1 MKAPALSPDLAHRWG
16 LSHIRAI
23 ADTPSSLVYRAL
35 QGDRAVVVKALKPE
49 GSGERPGLGFLRWR
63 DGHGAVRILDQADD
77 VALLEDAGTRLLR
90 SYHGEA
96 GDEAATDIV
105 VEVLERLHAPSS
117 LPMPTDLTP
126 LDVHFAALFEL
137 EKTQLDADLADIVP
151 WCADLARALIA
162 DQRDIKPL
170 HGDIHHDNIIG
181 GDNGAWLAIDP
192 QGLIGDPAYDVAN
205 IFGNPLHA
213 RALVLD
219 PERALRLS
227 RRFALV
233 LNRTPR
239 TILSYAAAHAGL
251 SCAWTLKVYL
261 PQVDTGFLSG
271 NAQKQ
276 KIGPLTP
283 SGQDNLGERLGFA
296 RLARSILLEQFVD

>member
-1 MKAPALSPDLAHRWG
+1 MTDKLKAPTLSPDLALRWG

-23 ADTPSSLVYRAL
+23 ADTPSSVVYRAL
-35 QGDRAVVVKALKPE
+35 QGDRPVVVKALKPE
-49 GSGERPGLGFLRWR
+49 GRGERPGLGFLRWR
-63 DGHGAVRILDQADD
+63 DGHGAVGILDQAGD

-117 LPMPTDLTP
+117 LPMPADLTP

-137 EKTQLDADLADIVP
+137 EKMPLAPDLADIIP
-151 WCADLARALIA
+151 WCAELARTLLA

-181 GDNGAWLAIDP
+181 GDNGGWRAIDP

-205 IFGNPLHA
+205 VFGNPLYA
-213 RALVLD
+213 KGTVLD
-219 PERALRLS
+219 PGRAVRLG
-227 RRFALV
+227 RCFATV

-239 TILSYAAAHAGL
+239 TVLSYAAAHAGL
-251 SCAWTLKVYL
+251 SCAWTLSSARSS
-261 PQVDTGFLSG
+261 SG
-271 NAQKQ
+271 QRA
-276 KIGPLTP
+276 LTP
-283 SGQDNLGERLGFA
+283 SGQDNLDERLGFA
-296 RLARSILLEQFVD
+296 VIARSILLEQFVD